1 MGFFDKIFSLKK
13 NQKRNITNV
22 GYVRD
27 QFLSLIGA
35 VNKTQVRV
43 TDKNSMTFAA
53 YWRCINLIAST
64 VAKMPI
70 SAFRNTENG
79 KDKLINYPL
88 NKLLKDRPNK
98 YMSAFTFYNVMEANR
113 QIHGNAYAEI
123 VRSENGGATQLLPYP
138 SGSNCKISFQD
149 ENIYYTFYT
158 DIFGNVINKTLNGDD
173 VIHIKGYSWGG
184 IVGVSTINYHANT
197 IGIGLSSDQT
207 AAEFFGNGAIQTG
220 YLSHPGRLSDTG
232 KDHLRKG
239 WNNAASFDTPLLMEG
254 VKFEPISMPLKDAQ
268 FLETRKFSG
277 IQMCQIFGVPPSK
290 IFDTDKATLNNMEVE
305 NMGFYTDTI
314 LPILTSWEQ
323 ELKEKLLFDNEK
335 RDTFFKF
342 NVNVLL
348 RADIKTR
355 FESYAIGIRSGFL
368 SINQVM
374 SLEDMNTIEEGNEHY
389 LQAQMETVK
398 NINSR
403 DRGEEESEEETEE
416 ERNSLKYLEAL
427 KINGFKS

>member
-1 MGFFDKIFSLKK
+1 
-13 NQKRNITNV
+13 
-22 GYVRD
+22 
-27 QFLSLIGA
+27 
-35 VNKTQVRV
+35 
-43 TDKNSMTFAA
+43 
-53 YWRCINLIAST
+53 
-64 VAKMPI
+64 
-70 SAFRNTENG
+70 
-79 KDKLINYPL
+79 
-88 NKLLKDRPNK
+88 
-98 YMSAFTFYNVMEANR
+98 
-113 QIHGNAYAEI
+113 
-123 VRSENGGATQLLPYP
+123 
-138 SGSNCKISFQD
+138 
-149 ENIYYTFYT
+149 
-158 DIFGNVINKTLNGDD
+158 
-173 VIHIKGYSWGG
+173 
-184 IVGVSTINYHANT
+184 
-197 IGIGLSSDQT
+197 
-207 AAEFFGNGAIQTG
+207 
-220 YLSHPGRLSDTG
+220 
-232 KDHLRKG
+232 
-239 WNNAASFDTPLLMEG
+239 
-254 VKFEPISMPLKDAQ
+254 
-268 FLETRKFSG
+268 
-277 IQMCQIFGVPPSK
+277 MCQIFGVPPSK

-335 RDTFFKF
+335 KDTFFKF